1 MAHERFVLSAHGS
14 AMSTAGFVFDI
25 PDNITLYTYGELN
38 TCAKYDNA
46 DPNKVCSP
54 NPPAPFNKFDGGGGR
69 RFPNFRLWSDE
80 SDESQTFYSGVKR
93 CSDNSVVINID
104 EMPIR
109 CGTTRW
115 CRYQI
120 SLSEIVDIISR
131 EMRKLSGSAEIHL
144 LICLGQVDPGVME
157 TMKQQAAAALSRSQ
171 TLTAQFGRLSIS
183 PGGGGGSRRHRKS
196 IRGRRDRQRK
206 NRSKSKSKSK
216 SNRRRKPRR

>member
-46 DPNKVCSP
+46 DPNKVCGQT
-54 NPPAPFNKFDGGGGR
+54 PPVPFNKFDGGGGR

-80 SDESQTFYSGVKR
+80 NRTFHSGVKR

-104 EMPIR
+104 TMPMLVNLKGLYR
-109 CGTTRW
+109 YKTTLNDTVRH
-115 CRYQI
+115 I
-120 SLSEIVDIISR
+120 ST
-131 EMRKLSGSAEIHL
+131 EMRKTSGSAEIHL
-144 LICLGQVDPGVME
+144 LICLGQVDPII
-157 TMKQQAAAALSRSQ
+157 AAEHEDLAEVFR
-171 TLTAQFGRLSIS
+171 RLAV
-183 PGGGGGSRRHRKS
+183 GGRRHRKS

-206 NRSKSKSKSK
+206 NRSKSKSKS
-216 SNRRRKPRR
+216 NRRRKPRR